1 MRLELEPADE
11 PYSMVII
18 LNENDRY
25 EEFAMNKQPFL
36 TNAIQIIEG
45 IASLVTSR
53 RLVAI
58 AAVGVVFPCNSSH
71 GQFNN
76 GGFGVRVVGGVSIDA
91 NGLVR
96 DAIAE
101 DVNAELALLR
111 QQLAGGKHDF
121 AVPAAM
127 RMISLKQLQSTM
139 TEAASTGKP
148 LSEEVLLLGGLTR
161 VEYVIVYPDDRDIVI
176 AGPSENWT
184 VGKNGAIV
192 GMTSGRPIVYL
203 EDLLTAFQ
211 TADTARTNTI
221 SCSIDP
227 TPEGTQRLTKL
238 LDGIRLGPGVNPVS
252 FEPAMRKAFGSQK
265 VALSGLPANSHMARV
280 IFAADYQMKRY
291 GMNIVEAPVKG
302 LPSYVDMIRNKT
314 VKSPQSR
321 WWMACDYQSIEHSDN
336 DLAWKIV
343 GRGVKTLTEQEVIQ
357 KDGSIKQTGKVEPM
371 AEKWAEMFTEKLD
384 ELAVHEPVFGELRN
398 VMDLCV
404 LAALIESR
412 NLDKVARCDLA
423 VLRDVKN
430 AAPIAD
436 LPAPSELAPQCS
448 FLKTAS
454 GWVVTASG
462 GVLVDSWSV
471 VSKTTVSDDL
481 KAVPERAK
489 SRNDAW
495 TWN

>member
-1 MRLELEPADE
+1 
-11 PYSMVII
+11 
-18 LNENDRY
+18 
-25 EEFAMNKQPFL
+25 MNKSRFL
-36 TNAIQIIEG
+36 TKAIRVFDGFTSLAKAGRIVATALVG
-45 IASLVTSR
+45 IACTGDLT
-53 RLVAI
+53 
-58 AAVGVVFPCNSSH
+58 F
-71 GQFNN
+71 GQFNAGN
-76 GGFGVRVVGGVSIDA
+76 FGNRVVGGVSIDA

-96 DAIAE
+96 DAVAE
-101 DVNAELALLR
+101 DVNAELAMLR

-127 RMISLKQLQSTM
+127 RMISLKQLQATIA
-139 TEAASTGKP
+139 EAASTGKP

-161 VEYVIVYPDDRDIVI
+161 VEYVMAYPEDQDIVI

-184 VGKNGAIV
+184 IGKNGAIV
-192 GMTSGRPIVYL
+192 GADSGRPIVYL

-211 TADTARTNTI
+211 SADSSRTNTI

-238 LDGIRLGPGVNPVS
+238 LNGIRLAPGVNPVS
-252 FEPAMRKAFGSQK
+252 FEPSMRKAFGTQK
-265 VALSGLPANSHMARV
+265 VTLSGLPANSHMARV

-291 GMNIVEAPVKG
+291 GMNIIEAPIKG
-302 LPSYVDMIRNKT
+302 LPSYVDMIRTKS

-357 KDGSIKQTGKVEPM
+357 NDGTVKQTGKAEPM
-371 AEKWAEMFTEKLD
+371 AEKWAEIFTDKLD

-404 LAALIESR
+404 LAALIKSR
-412 NLDKVARCDLA
+412 NLDEVAHCDLA
-423 VLRDVKN
+423 VLRDPKH
-430 AAPIAD
+430 AAPLAD
-436 LPAPSELAPQCS
+436 LPAPQELEPQCS

-462 GVLVDSWSV
+462 GVIVDSWSV
-471 VSKTTVSDDL
+471 VSKTTSNDSLNSIREKV
-481 KAVPERAK
+481 KAPK
-489 SRNDAW
+489 GGW